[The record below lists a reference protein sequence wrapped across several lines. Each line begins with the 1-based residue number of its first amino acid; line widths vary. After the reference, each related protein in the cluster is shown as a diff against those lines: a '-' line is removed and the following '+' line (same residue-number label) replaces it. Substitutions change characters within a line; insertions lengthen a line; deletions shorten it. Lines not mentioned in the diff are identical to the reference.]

1 VNEKYIELRTR
12 NTFGDIINTY
22 FLFLKHNFK
31 TYTNLYLRY
40 NAISIILTLICSY
53 LLVTGFMGLASQD
66 FRFGMGNNVAT
77 ESYFIA
83 GAIILFLILFVT
95 SLINFSFSS
104 AYVAD
109 YVKYEG
115 DIASKRI
122 WKSILE
128 NLSTII
134 VFILIGAL
142 LVVAYMIITMVLAFI
157 PLLGML
163 AQYGLNFTLSA
174 VFGLTFMSIFSTR
187 KSIGDA
193 LSEGFSFTM
202 SNFWRIV
209 LFGLVIGI
217 LNFMISMLIISIPSV
232 IIGVYVYF
240 SVESNVDLATSTF
253 ATLIFTIGFA
263 AFLLSFIYTQALSQI
278 AYGILYYNLN
288 ELKYNVFLQKKI
300 DQIGINE

>member
-1 VNEKYIELRTR
+1 MNEKYIELRTR
-12 NTFGDIINTY
+12 STFGDIINTY

-31 TYTNLYLRY
+31 DYTNLYLRY

-66 FRFGMGNNVAT
+66 FRFGMGSNIAS

-83 GAIILFLILFVT
+83 GAIIFCLILFVT

-109 YVKYEG
+109 YVENEG
-115 DIASKRI
+115 EIESKRI
-122 WKSILE
+122 WNSIINSLG
-128 NLSTII
+128 TIF
-134 VFILIGAL
+134 VFILIGGL
-142 LVVAYMIITMVLAFI
+142 IVVAYFIISMVLAFI

-174 VFGLTFMSIFSTR
+174 VFGLTFMSIFSTG
-187 KSIGDA
+187 KGVGDA

-209 LFGLVIGI
+209 LYGLVIGI
-217 LNFMISMLIISIPSV
+217 LNAMITMLIISIPSV
-232 IIGVYVYF
+232 IIGIYAYF
-240 SVESNVDLATSTF
+240 SIESSIDLTTSGF
-253 ATLIFTIGFA
+253 ATFIFTLGFA
-263 AFLLSFIYTQALSQI
+263 AFILSFIYTQALSQI
-278 AYGILYYNLN
+278 SYGILYYNLN
-288 ELKYNVFLQKKI
+288 EVKYNLFLQKKI
-300 DQIGINE
+300 DEIGVNE